1 MAEPNDDT
9 DDRAALDAEIGRQ
22 AANFILGMIE
32 GVSVSVAYNII
43 GNITVSVFT
52 AVPFL
57 EPGAALEEFDH
68 WAAYTRQII
77 ADQIK
82 DRLQ

>member
-1 MAEPNDDT
+1 MNEEQRAEE
-9 DDRAALDAEIGRQ
+9 RAERDAEIARD
-22 AANFILGMIE
+22 AANIILDLMQGAP
-32 GVSVSVAYNII
+32 VSIAYNII

-57 EPGAALEEFDH
+57 ESGAALEEFDH
-68 WAAYTRQII
+68 WAAYTRQMI